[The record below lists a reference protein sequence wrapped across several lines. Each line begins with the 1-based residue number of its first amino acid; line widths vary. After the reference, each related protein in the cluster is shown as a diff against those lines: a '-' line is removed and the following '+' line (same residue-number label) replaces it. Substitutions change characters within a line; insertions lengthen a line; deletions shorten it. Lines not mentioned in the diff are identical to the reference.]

1 MLGVIIMLTAI
12 TSKAQNYLLF
22 KAGIERGCLGGG
34 KSYAGLAYYLSTR
47 IRFILEN
54 SEPNTAARNA
64 MLKTVRDYQDD
75 YLNKVTEVNN
85 KLEDEY
91 TKKED
96 YFGMGLVGGLSVALN
111 TASLLGTEH
120 EDRSEETY
128 KRLIAQKC
136 RSATQ

>member
-1 MLGVIIMLTAI
+1 
-12 TSKAQNYLLF
+12 
-22 KAGIERGCLGGG
+22 
-34 KSYAGLAYYLSTR
+34 
-47 IRFILEN
+47 
-54 SEPNTAARNA
+54 